1 MRQNLKEGYLK
12 RMPDFQKI
20 EWKFLKNKAQLQ
32 DCYKVY
38 QAVQIL
44 PRLLDTLVKKDGEN
58 SFLINDLFSNPL
70 KVNYSIHFF

>member
-1 MRQNLKEGYLK
+1 
-12 RMPDFQKI
+12 MPDFQKI

-58 SFLINDLFSNPL
+58 SFLIKDLFSNPL
-70 KVNYSIHFF
+70 KVNYFIHFLKFILI

>member
-1 MRQNLKEGYLK
+1 
-12 RMPDFQKI
+12 MPDFQKI

-44 PRLLDTLVKKDGEN
+44 PRLLDTLIKKDGEN
-58 SFLINDLFSNPL
+58 SFLIKDLFSNPL
-70 KVNYSIHFF
+70 KV